1 MGLEVQRI
9 SKTQE
14 TFCKAFAK
22 TGTIKKA
29 CQLAGLSRETVRLWE
44 KNDIQGF
51 REKYREAQNEH
62 ADWILELTW
71 DRLENPKGN
80 LGTDTLLIAANNTYN
95 QWRDTTMI
103 GVDDSV
109 LAAIVGITNQ
119 QDKLR
124 LEKESEAIEIET
136 IEEISAEL
144 MPWEDTPSKA

>member
-14 TFCKAFAK
+14 VFCIAFAK

-29 CQLAGLSRETVRLWE
+29 CQIAGINRESVRLWE
-44 KNDIQGF
+44 KNDVQGF
-51 REKYREAQNEH
+51 REKYRRAQDEH
-62 ADWILELTW
+62 ADWLLELTW

-95 QWRDTTMI
+95 SWRDTTMI

-136 IEEISAEL
+136 IEEITPEL
-144 MPWEDTPSKA
+144 MPWDDTPSKA

>member
-14 TFCKAFAK
+14 VFCLAFAK

-29 CQLAGLSRETVRLWE
+29 CQIAGINRESVRLWE
-44 KNDIQGF
+44 KNDVQGF
-51 REKYREAQNEH
+51 REKYRRAQDEH
-62 ADWILELTW
+62 ADWLLELTW

-95 QWRDTTMI
+95 SWRDTTMI

-119 QDKLR
+119 QDRLR
-124 LEKESEAIEIET
+124 LEKASQADNIEAIEET
-136 IEEISAEL
+136 TPEL
-144 MPWEDTPSKA
+144 MPWDDTPGKA